1 MLWLVRMDKSRLQ
14 SKHLEEVG
22 LVGGPWCGMT
32 YAILK
37 ASNCNQIEVPGG
49 MIDNILGSFYHLYQR
64 DEEEGMLFYYVG
76 DIEVEHPNR

>member
-1 MLWLVRMDKSRLQ
+1 MDKSRLQ

-22 LVGGPWCGMT
+22 LVGVPWCGMT

-37 ASNCNQIEVPGG
+37 ASNCNQIEVPGSVSQG
-49 MIDNILGSFYHLYQR
+49 LSLYHLYRR

-76 DIEVEHPNR
+76 DIEVEHPDR

>member
-1 MLWLVRMDKSRLQ
+1 MDKSRLQ

-49 MIDNILGSFYHLYQR
+49 IIDNILGSFYHLYRR

-76 DIEVEHPNR
+76 DIEVEHPDR